1 MFGSDQ
7 TKYSRISSSTSG
19 IFIIA
24 SNEFVN
30 YMVSSS
36 HSIPFQ
42 YLYFEGNKLTQLPT
56 DLFVRLSNLKWLDLR
71 NNQLTS
77 IPSNGLAQHQ
87 SLQYLLLSR
96 NRLRTLPYELG
107 KTFSFSSSS
116 MTFILRQS
124 ENFIGIESRWK
135 STRLSTV

>member
-1 MFGSDQ
+1 
-7 TKYSRISSSTSG
+7 
-19 IFIIA
+19 
-24 SNEFVN
+24 
-30 YMVSSS
+30 MVSSS

-107 KTFSFSSSS
+107 KIFSFSSSS
-116 MTFILRQS
+116 SSLMTFILRQS

-135 STRLSTV
+135 STGLSTV